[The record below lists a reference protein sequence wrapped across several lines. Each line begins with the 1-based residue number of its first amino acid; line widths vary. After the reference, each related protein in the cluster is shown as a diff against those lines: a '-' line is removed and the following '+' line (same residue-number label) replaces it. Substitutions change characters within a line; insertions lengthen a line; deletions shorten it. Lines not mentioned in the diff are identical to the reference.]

1 MITERQA
8 DETRS
13 WIETPPLSPPLRRVT
28 GELIE
33 RQNWLDKLADP
44 LQQWIRSL
52 SQQPQIARLKN
63 ILHGTWLGHSLHP
76 AVTDIPIGSWTAT
89 MLLDCA
95 WLATDSEEMGKAADL
110 TLVLGLAGAG
120 VSALSGLTD
129 WSETD
134 ATDRRVGLAHGLL
147 NAGITVTNLVSYGL
161 RRTGKRRSGIALSAL
176 GYCLTLF
183 SSYLG
188 GELSL
193 AKAIGVNHVA
203 WQEGPDD
210 FVPVITLDDLPTG
223 KLTRV
228 EAAGMP
234 VLLWKDGQQ
243 IYAIAATCSHL
254 GGPLDEGTCEDGV
267 VTCPWHGSRF
277 RLDDGSVVQG
287 PAVYAQPSFAV
298 RVRQG
303 KVELRRL
310 EHA

>member
-1 MITERQA
+1 MLTEKQA
-8 DETRS
+8 EETRS
-13 WIETPPLSPPLRRVT
+13 WIETPPLSPPLRRMT

-33 RQNWLDKLADP
+33 RQSWLDKLADP
-44 LQQWIRSL
+44 LQQWLRSL
-52 SQQPQIARLKN
+52 ARQPRVARVKD

-76 AVTDIPIGSWTAT
+76 AITDIPIGSWSAT
-89 MLLDCA
+89 MLLDCI
-95 WLATDSEEMGKAADL
+95 WLTSGSEELGKAADL

-120 VSALSGLTD
+120 VSALSGLSD

-134 ATDRRVGLAHGLL
+134 ATDRRVGMAHGLL
-147 NAGITVTNLVSYGL
+147 NAGAILSNLTSYGL
-161 RRTGKRRSGIALSAL
+161 RMAGKRRSGIVLSAL

-210 FVPVITLDDLPTG
+210 FVPVMALDDLPTG
-223 KLTRV
+223 RLVRV

-234 VLLWKDGQQ
+234 ALLWRDNQQ

-277 RLDDGSVVQG
+277 RLSDGSVVNG